1 MGSKPIGEIHL
12 LHIIQATSMLVTDVG
27 DEMGQST
34 FGTSNF
40 GTNLLTSAPNVNF
53 GTEFHWNVNFGI
65 MQKDN
70 MCRS

>member
-12 LHIIQATSMLVTDVG
+12 LHIIQAISMLVADVG

-40 GTNLLTSAPNVNF
+40 GK
-53 GTEFHWNVNFGI
+53 E
-65 MQKDN
+65 
-70 MCRS
+70 